1 MNLLDLF
8 VKISVDTSEV
18 DKTLGDTKEKALS
31 FGDVLKANIAGQAIV
46 AGVKAVAGAVKNIGE
61 AAIQSYGEY
70 EQLVG
75 GVETLF
81 KSSADSKIIV
91 TMDDEEHAARS
102 KDRYIV
108 AFSLFPMTEDEATA
122 YCNALH
128 ASAIDVT
135 FSDPYT
141 KSDVTKTMRVT
152 SNLDAAFA
160 LVSVD
165 GKRRYKGGEIQLRE
179 I

>member
-1 MNLLDLF
+1 MDITLKIGTLDVHERLSTY
-8 VKISVDTSEV
+8 SVQREV
-18 DKTLGDTKEKALS
+18 
-31 FGDVLKANIAGQAIV
+31 
-46 AGVKAVAGAVKNIGE
+46 
-61 AAIQSYGEY
+61 SY
-70 EQLVG
+70 
-75 GVETLF
+75 
-81 KSSADSKIIV
+81 SKIIV
-91 TMDDEEHAARS
+91 TLDDEEHAARS

-165 GKRRYKGGEIQLRE
+165 EKRRYKGGEIQLRE

>member
-1 MNLLDLF
+1 MR
-8 VKISVDTSEV
+8 K
-18 DKTLGDTKEKALS
+18 KP
-31 FGDVLKANIAGQAIV
+31 
-46 AGVKAVAGAVKNIGE
+46 
-61 AAIQSYGEY
+61 EY
-70 EQLVG
+70 
-75 GVETLF
+75 
-81 KSSADSKIIV
+81 SKIIV

-102 KDRYIV
+102 KDRYV
-108 AFSLFPMTEDEATA
+108 VSFSLFPMTEDEATA
-122 YCNALH
+122 YCDALR
-128 ASAIDVT
+128 ASTVEVT

-141 KSDVTKTMRVT
+141 KTDVVKPMRVT

>member
-1 MNLLDLF
+1 MDITLKIGALDVHSKLSTY
-8 VKISVDTSEV
+8 SVQREV
-18 DKTLGDTKEKALS
+18 
-31 FGDVLKANIAGQAIV
+31 
-46 AGVKAVAGAVKNIGE
+46 
-61 AAIQSYGEY
+61 SY
-70 EQLVG
+70 
-75 GVETLF
+75 
-81 KSSADSKIIV
+81 SKIIV

-165 GKRRYKGGEIQLRE
+165 GKRRYKGGEIQMRE